1 MKKLLVLT
9 ISLLFAT
16 SAFAQFA
23 DQAKIN
29 ESGKAYSFGVKP
41 AVTPFSLLDLSR
53 IKWSTSYSFGY
64 VSGGSYSGSM
74 GVLNTTAMY
83 EFSPKLSMMLN
94 LGIEHNTGAIW
105 GDGKNNATLLPGFQL
120 DYHPSEKFHMSIGV
134 QRYSGFLTPRYNR
147 SDDLLNPY
155 TGY

>member
-16 SAFAQFA
+16 TAFAQFA
-23 DQAKIN
+23 DQAKLN

-41 AVTPFSLLDLSR
+41 AVSPFSLLDLSR
-53 IKWSTSYSFGY
+53 IRWSTSYSVGY
-64 VSGGSYSGSM
+64 ISGNGYGGSM
-74 GVLNTTAMY
+74 GVLNTSAFY
-83 EFSPKLSMMLN
+83 EFSPKLSMQLN
-94 LGIEHNTGAIW
+94 LGIAHNTGAIW
-105 GDGKNNATLLPGFQL
+105 GDGKNNATVLPGFQL

-134 QRYSGFLTPRYNR
+134 QRYSGFLTPGYYR

-155 TGY
+155 GGY